1 MTRPL
6 IRIRDLEKCYGTTR
20 AVHVAHFDVVDGDRV
35 LLTGVNGSG
44 KSTLMRLLARVGSP
58 TRGHVEIDRALARQ
72 PVGYVPQSGGL
83 HPDTSVRENLRRRLR
98 LFGLRLGSHA
108 EHALL
113 DGLGLEEF
121 LDTRVSE
128 LSVGYQ
134 RLALMAAALL
144 VQPRWMLW
152 DEPFA
157 GLDAG
162 KIAAVVQA
170 LATLPAL
177 RILVLAAPE
186 DPALSGVAFSRT
198 LALVRDAV
206 PCTQP

>member
-6 IRIRDLEKCYGTTR
+6 IRIRDLEKCYGATR
-20 AVHVAHFDVVDGDRV
+20 AVHVPHFDVVDGDWV

-44 KSTLMRLLARVGSP
+44 KSTLVRLLAGVGSP
-58 TRGHVEIDRALARQ
+58 TRGHVEIDRGLARQ

-83 HPDTSVRENLRRRLR
+83 HPDISVRENLRRRLR
-98 LFGLRLGSHA
+98 LFGIRLGSHA
-108 EHALL
+108 DHTLL
-113 DGLGLEEF
+113 DALGLEEF

-157 GLDAG
+157 GVDAG

-170 LATLPAL
+170 LATVPAL

-186 DPALSGVAFSRT
+186 DPALPGVAFSRT